1 MYYILRL
8 GDKILPVFTFLAIIS
23 EDIRW
28 YDAMIFRKLMPIGQ
42 EHGPLRP
49 AEGRAGTAP
58 KSHAEKLH
66 TFPFMTWNP
75 RKRGLGI
82 LQKPSKIL
90 TKNGIASRAEKGAK
104 FNVLPSAY
112 YIISILLNRK
122 QGNLPAFLP
131 EISPKMGQ
139 EA

>member
-23 EDIRW
+23 EDSRW
-28 YDAMIFRKLMPIGQ
+28 YDAMIFRKLMPTGQ

-49 AEGRAGTAP
+49 AEGRTGTAP

-90 TKNGIASRAEKGAK
+90 TKFRVPSREKFCPNHHILQSPNINIAVFKNCNTGEYGH
-104 FNVLPSAY
+104 
-112 YIISILLNRK
+112 
-122 QGNLPAFLP
+122 FLP
-131 EISPKMGQ
+131 QNPIF
-139 EA
+139 